1 VREPGNEGRK
11 LQGTVK
17 IGNICI
23 SILAVTVLFEKNTL
37 KKLEQIRF
45 LAREKEKS
53 KSTQNN
59 MQKSYHGT

>member
-1 VREPGNEGRK
+1 MREPGNEGRK

-37 KKLEQIRF
+37 KKTRTNKIPGKGEREEQVNT
-45 LAREKEKS
+45 E
-53 KSTQNN
+53 
-59 MQKSYHGT
+59 